1 MDTSHQFSEIL
12 SSLPV
17 ENSELQ
23 EKVLNLGKLIIKELK
38 SDERL
43 DVLSKWMIFYISEQ
57 ITLIEGATPKEKE
70 NLNYKCFDLIL
81 KLWHHRYCFPNNKS
95 PFQRFENI
103 FDTLEQIE
111 PENNKPYFYR
121 KPYREVKIESK
132 IQKWMEIA
140 KGIDD
145 AARVWLTYVFEE
157 ASKETLDEEMVEWQN
172 ERTVFKEDIMQ
183 SSTIEMIKK
192 PLRRVVE
199 DGTAYPANLQSIQGL
214 IAKTGTAQI
223 GTDKSREVNWVIAM
237 NPNNN
242 LLYLVVVDTD
252 RDEGTAPKLAILNG
266 LVKQDNYNNALQG
279 ITQSTQDETP
289 TSTTQPQGEE

>member
-1 MDTSHQFSEIL
+1 M
-12 SSLPV
+12 

-43 DVLSKWMIFYISEQ
+43 DVLSKWIIFYISEQ

-157 ASKETLDEEMVEWQN
+157 ASKETLDEEMVEWLKNSIDFQEKDDVSIIIKMLPNYLLETEEMTDDFN
-172 ERTVFKEDIMQ
+172 ENR
-183 SSTIEMIKK
+183 IK
-192 PLRRVVE
+192 
-199 DGTAYPANLQSIQGL
+199 L
-214 IAKTGTAQI
+214 I
-223 GTDKSREVNWVIAM
+223 KSRIEKLENF
-237 NPNNN
+237 NRFNSN
-242 LLYLVVVDTD
+242 LIT
-252 RDEGTAPKLAILNG
+252 ILNSQ
-266 LVKQDNYNNALQG
+266 LKD
-279 ITQSTQDETP
+279 
-289 TSTTQPQGEE
+289 